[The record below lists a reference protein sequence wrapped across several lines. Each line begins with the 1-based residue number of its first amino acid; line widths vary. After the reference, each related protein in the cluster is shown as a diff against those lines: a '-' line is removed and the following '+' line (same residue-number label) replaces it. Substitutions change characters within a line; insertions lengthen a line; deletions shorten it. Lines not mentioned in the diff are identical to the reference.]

1 MSPFEKLLAMADE
14 EVLEKARQIL
24 TKDGIALAL
33 AVRLAKEAGLPIN
46 QTHASKVIGKRRT
59 TTQGRLARIEGE
71 SNGQDN
77 GDRPSACQ

>member
-33 AVRLAKEAGLPIN
+33 AVRLAKEAGLPLN
-46 QTHASKVIGKRRT
+46 QAHASRVMGKKRT
-59 TTQGRLARIEGE
+59 TTQGRLTRLKGE

-77 GDRPSACQ
+77 GGRPSACQ